1 MALLQI
7 RWNWKRWLGLA
18 FGSLN
23 IWLLSAFNPVS
34 AAERVRLSYG
44 IFERTISID
53 ALETYARTG
62 EVSQELSTY
71 TQNLNPTQ
79 LAQLRQ
85 ILINRIPLTSVEVS
99 QFLYSPIGQRL
110 LDRLAAII
118 ETDADEAGF
127 YGIRSALILA
137 AADPDGLTLLNI
149 LRQFPL
155 EELEVDLARG
165 QAIAQAVETF
175 VSQTNQA
182 VTQINQQAATATPE
196 PLPSFAAELQQ
207 PGPLR
212 WQQETI
218 VLDDQSRDRTIP
230 VDIYLPIATT
240 SRPVPHPVI
249 VISHGLGSDRTSFA
263 YLAQHLASYGFVVA
277 VPEHPGS
284 SAMQLQALLAGSANQ
299 VTLPSEFIDRP
310 LDVSYLLD
318 ELSRLSDRDPTWQD
332 RLNLEQVGVIGQ
344 SFGGYTALA
353 LAGAPLQLEQ
363 LETDCQNLDDSL
375 NASLLLQCVALGL
388 PRNQYDLSDPRI
400 KAAIAINPVDSSILG
415 EAGLSQ
421 VDIPVMIVSGSD
433 DTIAPA
439 LPEQIQPFTWLST
452 PNKYLLLINNGTH
465 FSAIAESPNAVITV
479 PQQVIGYRPNVVRDY
494 MQAFGV
500 AFAKTYVAN
509 QSEYCPYLS
518 NAYAEAIDE
527 APLELSLVQSIS
539 ALMVDRQ
546 LELE

>member
-1 MALLQI
+1 MTLLQI
-7 RWNWKRWLGLA
+7 RWKWQRWLGLA

-23 IWLLSAFNPVS
+23 IWLLSALNPAS
-34 AAERVRLSYG
+34 AAERIRLSYG
-44 IFERTISID
+44 IFERTIAID
-53 ALETYARTG
+53 ALGTYANTG
-62 EVSQELSTY
+62 EINQELSAY
-71 TQNLNPTQ
+71 TENLDPIQ

-85 ILINRIPLTSVEVS
+85 ILTSRIPLTSVEVS

-110 LDRLAAII
+110 LDRLAAIV

-127 YGIRSALILA
+127 YGIRAALILA

-149 LRQFPL
+149 LRKFPL
-155 EELEVDLARG
+155 PELEIDLARG
-165 QAIAQAVETF
+165 QGIAQAVEIF

-182 VTQINQQAATATPE
+182 VAQINQQAAATSE
-196 PLPSFAAELQQ
+196 PLPSFLPADLQQ
-207 PGPLR
+207 TGPVR

-218 VLDDQSRDRTIP
+218 ILEDQSRDRTIP
-230 VDIYLPIATT
+230 VDVYLPLTST
-240 SRPVPHPVI
+240 SRPAPHPVI
-249 VISHGLGSDRTSFA
+249 VISHGLGADRTSFA

-284 SAMQLQALLAGSANQ
+284 SAAQLQALLAGSANQ

-318 ELSRLSDRDPTWQD
+318 ELSRLANRDPTFQG

-388 PRNQYDLSDPRI
+388 PHDQNDLSDSRI

-421 VDIPVMIVSGSD
+421 INIPVMIVSGSD

-465 FSAIAESPNAVITV
+465 FSAISESSNAVISV
-479 PQQVIGYRPNVVRDY
+479 PQQVIGPRPSVVRGY
-494 MQAFGV
+494 MQAFSV
-500 AFAKTYVAN
+500 AFAKTHVAN
-509 QSEYCPYLS
+509 QSEYRSYLS
-518 NAYAEAIDE
+518 ATYAEAIDE
-527 APLELSLVQSIS
+527 APLELSLVQSLS
-539 ALMVDRQ
+539 ALF
-546 LELE
+546 